1 MQNSDQ
7 GTAKKAYTPP
17 QLVVYGDIRDI
28 TLALAV
34 GAMGDGMGLKTG

>member
-28 TLALAV
+28 TQALAL
-34 GAMGDGMGLKTG
+34 GAKSDGMGAKTG